1 MHHQWE
7 YLTNEQINTAVY
19 NQIRLS
25 PTEVTCWKYSTTQCG
40 KNSWIQIWSQR
51 EHYCE
56 ITNLRSASVL
66 PIHSLLSMISE
77 TKCTL
82 PDAQTTLKNLRS
94 NWICRFT
101 GQPQATAGNSLP
113 RMLQDKYWCLPA
125 GQCQLFLFCRSPCSS
140 PRNGL
145 LDHGFSTRWDPHQTD
160 EEAALI

>member
-94 NWICRFT
+94 NWIRNS
-101 GQPQATAGNSLP
+101 QDNHKLQQATVYPECYRTST
-113 RMLQDKYWCLPA
+113 DV
-125 GQCQLFLFCRSPCSS
+125 CQQGSVSCSS
-140 PRNGL
+140 SVGVL
-145 LDHGFSTRWDPHQTD
+145 VAVHVMVS
-160 EEAALI
+160 